1 MKKGKV
7 KPVSGLI
14 KIQKVSKSTGNGCM
28 FPWYSSYLI
37 FLVTIVIRVCYVSQP
52 SNWWILHPDEI
63 YQSLEVAHSEV
74 YGYGFR
80 PYEYL
85 TGEAQ
90 PNNTRIRERELQ
102 LGMAAMRSFL
112 FPGFF
117 VFISYCLEVLNVDV
131 QPFLSWKIS
140 HACITSTL
148 PLAVFIF
155 TKRLFGSH
163 DAGVMAAVLASSSIH
178 LNVFGTHTLINS
190 FLAPFVFLSLSYIL
204 PVAHNTCKGVQK
216 EQHGQSDAQDV
227 CTDGTR
233 RCGHSTV
240 YNSVTESKNSS
251 QPTTH
256 TNVAHKRHKTD
267 QQEKYSQLKD
277 INSNIQQPNTTANN
291 STSKDVGRV
300 SAPFVNSVLQL
311 YDMVPN
317 GLHGLKKIH
326 GWCNMEGNMS
336 QMEPRKRYT
345 TLPLLSAWTSTHPQ
359 NLIILCSSFV
369 LTLSCYIRPDL
380 TIFCLIVYIP
390 HCHINRLMTF
400 RHVYCGVGATLAL
413 SICLRDDFSSY
424 GYGVISPFNWFN
436 FNVLQHFSGALFGTM
451 EFTFYLK
458 VLFIESSINLLLLAF
473 SVTVVCGMV
482 IFGHRESIVIP
493 CKSMA
498 SFVFLFVFYS
508 LQGHKEP
515 RHIHHL
521 FCLYYV
527 IIAGIICSYLK
538 SNFNPI
544 SSRKCVIFLSCI
556 LIVNGYKN
564 FPSPTDKSNR
574 AWVYAGIYHSNDV
587 NTCLN
592 YVAHTEDVTG
602 VFLDTSIHMAGG
614 YSVLHRDVP
623 VLTLLIHEFYEFDFN
638 SRLNLTSKYNMGSK
652 KAHVSTF
659 SRVSNF
665 ISVRNTPY
673 LLKFLINNP
682 KYNYLI
688 IGINRSFINFG
699 YKEVFRSGNMSVL
712 RRTFNRYDEAKLSAT
727 AKSIPTGRNATV
739 LNYEGNWLFNLG
751 AFEQAVRRLEASL
764 SIDQSIINNYQLL
777 SNIYYYHGD
786 RRQASTIMEKCY
798 KLYNKNTCSEATP
811 PRTLHSNYYISL

>member
-1 MKKGKV
+1 MTKGKAT
-7 KPVSGLI
+7 PVI
-14 KIQKVSKSTGNGCM
+14 EKASKSTEKGRI
-28 FPWYSSYLI
+28 FPWYSPYII

-85 TGEAQ
+85 TSEAQ

-131 QPFLSWKIS
+131 QPFLAWKIS

-148 PLAVFIF
+148 PLAIFIF
-155 TKRLFGSH
+155 TKRHFRSH

-190 FLAPFVFLSLSYIL
+190 FLAPFVFLSMSYIL
-204 PVAHNTCKGVQK
+204 PVQK
-216 EQHGQSDAQDV
+216 EQHGQLGAQNLY
-227 CTDGTR
+227 TDSARKHGPPN
-233 RCGHSTV
+233 V
-240 YNSVTESKNSS
+240 YNPNPVSDSESKNSS
-251 QPTTH
+251 HPTTH
-256 TNVAHKRHKTD
+256 TNVAHKRHQTN
-267 QQEKYSQLKD
+267 QLKD
-277 INSNIQQPNTTANN
+277 INSNIEQLHTSPNK
-291 STSKDVGRV
+291 STPRDVGV
-300 SAPFVNSVLQL
+300 SFINPVLQL
-311 YDMVPN
+311 YDMVSN
-317 GLHGLKKIH
+317 GLH
-326 GWCNMEGNMS
+326 GWCNMESNMS
-336 QMEPRKRYT
+336 QMEPRKNHAT
-345 TLPLLSAWTSTHPQ
+345 FPSLSAWASTHPQ
-359 NLIILCSSFV
+359 NLITLCSSFV
-369 LTLSCYIRPDL
+369 LTLSSYIRPDL

-390 HCHINRLMTF
+390 HCRLNRMMTF
-400 RHVYCGVGATLAL
+400 KHVYCGLGATLAL
-413 SICLRDDFSSY
+413 SICLRDDFSTY

-458 VLFIESSINLLLLAF
+458 VLFIESTINLLLFAF
-473 SVTVVCGMV
+473 SLSVMCGSV
-482 IFGHRESIVIP
+482 IFGHRELIAIP
-493 CKSMA
+493 CKLMA
-498 SFVFLFVFYS
+498 SLVFLFVFYS

-527 IIAGIICSYLK
+527 IIAGIICSCLK
-538 SNFNPI
+538 SSFNPI
-544 SSRKCVIFLSCI
+544 SSRKCVTFLSCI
-556 LIVNGYKN
+556 LIVSGYKN

-592 YVAHTEDVTG
+592 YVAHTENVTG
-602 VFLDTSIHMAGG
+602 VFLDTSVHMTGG

-652 KAHVSTF
+652 NARVSTL
-659 SRVSNF
+659 SRASNF
-665 ISVRNTPY
+665 ISVLNTPY

-682 KYNYLI
+682 EYNYLI
-688 IGINRSFINFG
+688 IGINRPFINFG

-712 RRTFNRYDEAKLSAT
+712 RRTFYRYDEERLLAT
-727 AKSIPTGRNATV
+727 AKTIPIGMNATV

-751 AFEQAVRRLEASL
+751 AFEQAARRLEASL
-764 SIDQSIINNYQLL
+764 WIDQSIINNYQLL
-777 SNIYYYHGD
+777 SNIYYHHGD
-786 RRQASTIMEKCY
+786 RRQASNIMKKCY
-798 KLYNKNTCSEATP
+798 ELYNKKKCSGTTP
-811 PRTLHSNYYISL
+811 PRILHSNYKITL